1 MIWNKAWKVTFSPPA
16 SENIYCNSN
25 YDLEWRTARFI
36 LVWKTTRVMHVHATW
51 SGPQK
56 IPSNN
61 MISIFANFHHSQKR
75 KVSLS
80 LQVPHS
86 HHIQD
91 TAQHIEL
98 HWTSGQ
104 QSQRHVNALPQPKQI
119 IQSEIYDP
127 SVHCQVKW
135 TGKKRHWQP
144 WANFILLLMMHFVIK
159 C

>member
-16 SENIYCNSN
+16 SEIIYCNSN

-80 LQVPHS
+80 LFKSPIRTIYKTQHS
-86 HHIQD
+86 
-91 TAQHIEL
+91 TLNSIEL
-98 HWTSGQ
+98 LVNRVRDTS
-104 QSQRHVNALPQPKQI
+104 
-119 IQSEIYDP
+119 
-127 SVHCQVKW
+127 
-135 TGKKRHWQP
+135 
-144 WANFILLLMMHFVIK
+144 MHFLSLSKSFNPKFMIQVCIVK
-159 C
+159 SSELERNGIGNLEPILFFFWWCTS